1 MLQSPDPIHRER
13 RKETHE
19 MFGNLDLQQVLRY
32 QDDLRREAAQRRLVT
47 RITPAPEQAKKSQG
61 RRVLGLRLSFA

>member
-1 MLQSPDPIHRER
+1 
-13 RKETHE
+13 

-32 QDDLRREAAQRRLVT
+32 QDDLRRDAAQRRLAT
-47 RITPAPEQAKKSQG
+47 RFTPAPEQAKKSQG